1 MQGMCAAYGNDLL
14 WLPPAVLQQAH
25 LVQGHGRDVL
35 LGVLEDYSPHPL
47 AKGETTMVGL
57 FLQHMTRSHRKGCMP
72 EHKRVGQEIWIC
84 APSLCMDIPSIHMI
98 LQGNDT
104 RFYPGRLVSNN
115 ENSCIELVYV
125 DGSLMNFERYE
136 DAYIVVRLSHS

>member
-1 MQGMCAAYGNDLL
+1 
-14 WLPPAVLQQAH
+14 
-25 LVQGHGRDVL
+25 
-35 LGVLEDYSPHPL
+35 
-47 AKGETTMVGL
+47 MVGL
-57 FLQHMTRSHRKGCMP
+57 FLQHTTRSHRKECMP

-84 APSLCMDIPSIHMI
+84 APSLCVDIPSIHMI

-104 RFYPGRLVSNN
+104 RFYPARLVSNN